1 MKNTELR
8 SKLYDMFLTYNY
20 EDSKE
25 LLKSVFTT
33 LVIMEKLEED
43 DIQKVLKKLYVDA
56 DICFLDITYNDFCF
70 FLTDLL
76 IQLD

>member
-56 DICFLDITYNDFCF
+56 DICFLDIAYNDFCNYM
-70 FLTDLL
+70 TDLL
-76 IQLD
+76 IQLY

>member
-1 MKNTELR
+1 MKNIELR

-43 DIQKVLKKLYVDA
+43 DIQKVLKKLYVAA
-56 DICFLDITYNDFCF
+56 DICFLDITYSDFNNYM
-70 FLTDLL
+70 TDLL
-76 IQLD
+76 TQL

>member
-56 DICFLDITYNDFCF
+56 DVCFLDITYSNFYDYM
-70 FLTDLL
+70 TDLL

>member
-8 SKLYDMFLTYNY
+8 SKLYDMFLIYNY

-43 DIQKVLKKLYVDA
+43 VIHYSKHFISY
-56 DICFLDITYNDFCF
+56 Y
-70 FLTDLL
+70 
-76 IQLD
+76 

>member
-1 MKNTELR
+1 MMNTELR

-56 DICFLDITYNDFCF
+56 DICFLDITYSDFHNYM
-70 FLTDLL
+70 TDLL
-76 IQLD
+76 TRL

>member
-1 MKNTELR
+1 MMNTELR

-20 EDSKE
+20 ESSKE

-33 LVIMEKLEED
+33 LVIMEELKED

-56 DICFLDITYNDFCF
+56 DICFLDITYSDFCNYM
-70 FLTDLL
+70 TDLL

>member
-43 DIQKVLKKLYVDA
+43 DIQKVLKKLYDDA
-56 DICFLDITYNDFCF
+56 DICFLDITYSDFYNYM
-70 FLTDLL
+70 TDLL
-76 IQLD
+76 TQL

>member
-33 LVIMEKLEED
+33 LVIMEKLEEED

-56 DICFLDITYNDFCF
+56 DICFLDITYSDFYNYM
-70 FLTDLL
+70 TDLL
-76 IQLD
+76 IQL

>member
-1 MKNTELR
+1 MKNIELR

-43 DIQKVLKKLYVDA
+43 DIQKVLKKLYADA
-56 DICFLDITYNDFCF
+56 DICFLDITYSDFYDYM
-70 FLTDLL
+70 TDLL
-76 IQLD
+76 TQLY

>member
-1 MKNTELR
+1 MKNIELR

-33 LVIMEKLEED
+33 LVIMEKLEEN
-43 DIQKVLKKLYVDA
+43 DIQKVLKKLYGDA
-56 DICFLDITYNDFCF
+56 DICFLDIAYSDFCNYM
-70 FLTDLL
+70 TDLL
-76 IQLD
+76 IQLY

>member
-1 MKNTELR
+1 MMNTELR

-33 LVIMEKLEED
+33 LVIMEELKED

-56 DICFLDITYNDFCF
+56 DVCFLDITYSDFYNYM
-70 FLTDLL
+70 TDLL

>member
-1 MKNTELR
+1 MKNIELR

-56 DICFLDITYNDFCF
+56 DI
-70 FLTDLL
+70 
-76 IQLD
+76 

>member
-43 DIQKVLKKLYVDA
+43 DIQKVLKKLY
-56 DICFLDITYNDFCF
+56 CPRL
-70 FLTDLL
+70 
-76 IQLD
+76 

>member
-1 MKNTELR
+1 MMNTELR

-20 EDSKE
+20 ESSKE

-33 LVIMEKLEED
+33 LVIMEELKED
-43 DIQKVLKKLYVDA
+43 DIQKVLKKLYVDS
-56 DICFLDITYNDFCF
+56 DICFLDITYSNFYDYM
-70 FLTDLL
+70 TDLL

>member
-1 MKNTELR
+1 MKNIELR

-33 LVIMEKLEED
+33 LVIMEKLED
-43 DIQKVLKKLYVDA
+43 DDVQKVLKKLYVDA
-56 DICFLDITYNDFCF
+56 DICFLDITYSDFHNYM
-70 FLTDLL
+70 TDLL
-76 IQLD
+76 TQLD

>member
-1 MKNTELR
+1 MKNIELR

-43 DIQKVLKKLYVDA
+43 DVQKVLKKLYVDA
-56 DICFLDITYNDFCF
+56 DICFLHITYNDFCNYM
-70 FLTDLL
+70 TDLL

>member
-1 MKNTELR
+1 MKNIELR

-33 LVIMEKLEED
+33 LVIMEELKEN

-56 DICFLDITYNDFCF
+56 DICFLDITYSNFYDYM
-70 FLTDLL
+70 TDLL
-76 IQLD
+76 IQL

>member
-1 MKNTELR
+1 MMNTELR

-33 LVIMEKLEED
+33 LVIIEELEED
-43 DIQKVLKKLYVDA
+43 EIQKVLKKLYVDA
-56 DICFLDITYNDFCF
+56 DVCFLDITYSDFYNYM
-70 FLTDLL
+70 TDLL

>member
-1 MKNTELR
+1 MKNIELR

-20 EDSKE
+20 EDLKE

-43 DIQKVLKKLYVDA
+43 DIQKVLKKLYFDA
-56 DICFLDITYNDFCF
+56 DICFLDITYSDFYNYM
-70 FLTDLL
+70 TDLL
-76 IQLD
+76 IQFN

>member
-1 MKNTELR
+1 MMNTELR

-56 DICFLDITYNDFCF
+56 DICFLDITYSDFYSYM
-70 FLTDLL
+70 TDLL
-76 IQLD
+76 TQLY

>member
-1 MKNTELR
+1 MMNTELR

-33 LVIMEKLEED
+33 LVIMEELIED

-56 DICFLDITYNDFCF
+56 DVCFLDITYSDFYNYM
-70 FLTDLL
+70 TDLL

>member
-1 MKNTELR
+1 MKNIELR

-56 DICFLDITYNDFCF
+56 DICFLDITYSNFYDYM
-70 FLTDLL
+70 TDLFM
-76 IQLD
+76 QL

>member
-1 MKNTELR
+1 MMNTELR

-20 EDSKE
+20 ENSKE

-33 LVIMEKLEED
+33 LVIMEELKED

-56 DICFLDITYNDFCF
+56 DICFLDITYSDFCNYM
-70 FLTDLL
+70 TDLL
-76 IQLD
+76 IQL

>member
-1 MKNTELR
+1 MKNIELR

-56 DICFLDITYNDFCF
+56 DICFLDIAYSDFYNYM
-70 FLTDLL
+70 TDLL
-76 IQLD
+76 TQLY

>member
-43 DIQKVLKKLYVDA
+43 DIQKVLKKLYIDA
-56 DICFLDITYNDFCF
+56 DICFLDIIYSDFYNYM
-70 FLTDLL
+70 TDLL
-76 IQLD
+76 IRL

>member
-56 DICFLDITYNDFCF
+56 DICCLDITYSDFYNYM
-70 FLTDLL
+70 TDLL
-76 IQLD
+76 TQL

>member
-1 MKNTELR
+1 MKHTELR

-56 DICFLDITYNDFCF
+56 DICFLDITYNDFYNYM
-70 FLTDLL
+70 TDLL
-76 IQLD
+76 TQL

>member
-1 MKNTELR
+1 MKNIELR

-56 DICFLDITYNDFCF
+56 DICFLEFFNKNRNFICYDYSLIT
-70 FLTDLL
+70 
-76 IQLD
+76 

>member
-1 MKNTELR
+1 MINTELR

-43 DIQKVLKKLYVDA
+43 DIQKILKKLYVDA
-56 DICFLDITYNDFCF
+56 DVCFLDITYSDFYNYM
-70 FLTDLL
+70 TDLL

>member
-1 MKNTELR
+1 MKNIELR

-43 DIQKVLKKLYVDA
+43 DIQKVLKNYMLMLIYV
-56 DICFLDITYNDFCF
+56 F
-70 FLTDLL
+70 
-76 IQLD
+76 

>member
-43 DIQKVLKKLYVDA
+43 DIQKVLKKLYVDS
-56 DICFLDITYNDFCF
+56 DICFLDIAYNDFYNYM
-70 FLTDLL
+70 TDLL
-76 IQLD
+76 TQLY

>member
-56 DICFLDITYNDFCF
+56 DICFLDIAYSDFCNYM
-70 FLTDLL
+70 TDLL
-76 IQLD
+76 IQL

>member
-1 MKNTELR
+1 MMNTELR

-56 DICFLDITYNDFCF
+56 DICFLDITYSNFYDYM
-70 FLTDLL
+70 TDLL